1 MDFFY
6 ILSESCNSHTHF
18 SANDVRK
25 SYLPIKKDLV
35 LISSFSPQVN
45 PSSSLSRSTQSSH
58 TLCHLSK
65 PRKSLATSNS
75 HIFMHLPKPQKPFWP
90 ASVSMLSHI
99 PWLVNFFVCSK
110 LLSCA
115 KCAPNFS
122 SFLIY
127 LCLLEITHIICKL
140 HLYWCWL
147 WRVWWPNCTS
157 CQ

>member
-6 ILSESCNSHTHF
+6 ILSQSCNSHTHF
-18 SANDVRK
+18 SANDE
-25 SYLPIKKDLV
+25 KKLFTN
-35 LISSFSPQVN
+35 LERPSPNFPLQ
-45 PSSSLSRSTQSSH
+45 PPTQSFILPVQVHPKFSH
-58 TLCHLSK
+58 FVPSLKATRIPRHL
-65 PRKSLATSNS
+65 NFS
-75 HIFMHLPKPQKPFWP
+75 HFMHLPKPQKPFWP

-122 SFLIY
+122 RFLIY

-157 CQ
+157 CQW